1 MVQIYFIVVTAL
13 AFFGL
18 YCLIVTIVDT
28 INSANYP
35 PTLVILKNTDE
46 KRTYDKIK
54 YIQENLTN
62 NYIYLLDE
70 DGANTDEMI
79 KYLYEIMNVN

>member
-1 MVQIYFIVVTAL
+1 MVQIYFIVVMAF

-35 PTLVILKNTDE
+35 PTLVSLKNTDE

-54 YIQENLTN
+54 YIQENLPN